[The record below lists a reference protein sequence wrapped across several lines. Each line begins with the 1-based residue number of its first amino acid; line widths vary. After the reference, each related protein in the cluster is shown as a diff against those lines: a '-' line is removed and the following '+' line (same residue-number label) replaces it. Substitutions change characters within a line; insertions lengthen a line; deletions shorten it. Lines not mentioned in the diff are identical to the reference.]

1 MKTHLLTW
9 FKVSQSDSI
18 QTKISS
24 FPIFHLKQSDA
35 KNQSYDEKNHYSNLY
50 FSVKPLL
57 PNTNLDKR
65 INMLLLF

>member
-1 MKTHLLTW
+1 MKTHLLTR

-35 KNQSYDEKNHYSNLY
+35 KNQSYDEKNHKSNLY
-50 FSVKPLL
+50 FLYFSVEPLL

-65 INMLLLF
+65 INV